1 MVESIMPELTRGL
14 WHDFNFYAYL
24 YNYLLPP
31 GNITHQQ
38 YVLPDL
44 LPVPPGTKW
53 DPELKSLSLD
63 LYRPNLVVNQN
74 ITKYLDIASEY
85 FGSICDKKIGVH
97 LSGGLDSGIIMSTL
111 NALKIPFVGIG
122 LKGETYEFRTERIV
136 QEYYSSI
143 AKESNLIS
151 LEKYPFFNDFEHVP
165 ISHYP
170 PENIKSIASTR
181 ALVREFKKYGCDV
194 VLSGQGGDSV
204 FVDAVSDISTIS
216 FNIGNEFINDYETL
230 MIYQN
235 HGLEIKS
242 FYEYKPFIDFFS
254 SIRVGQKE
262 DPLKLFIRQ
271 FFKRILPREL
281 SDFNYVGDYF
291 GYSKYGL
298 ENSLPEIIQLIDNA
312 YFITENKFFDP
323 SFFNNLEV
331 MELEYSMYLKISG
344 IISAA
349 VWAQKM
355 NSL

>member
-1 MVESIMPELTRGL
+1 MPELTRGL
-14 WHDFNFYAYL
+14 WRNFNFDAYL
-24 YNYLLPP
+24 SNYLLPP
-31 GNITHQQ
+31 SNITHQQ

-53 DPELKSLSLD
+53 DSEFKSLSLD
-63 LYRPNLVVNQN
+63 LYRPNRVANQN
-74 ITKYLDIASEY
+74 IIKYLDIASEY
-85 FGSICDKKIGVH
+85 FGSMCDKKIGVH

-111 NALKIPFVGIG
+111 NALQIPFVGIG

-143 AKESNLIS
+143 ATESNLIS
-151 LEKYPFFNDFEHVP
+151 LEKYPFFSDFDNVP

-170 PENIKSIASTR
+170 PENIKSILSTR
-181 ALVREFKKYGCDV
+181 ALASEFKKYGCDI

-204 FVDAVSDISTIS
+204 FVDAISDISAIS

-230 MIYQN
+230 TIYQN

-262 DPLKLFIRQ
+262 DPLKLFVRQ
-271 FFKRILPREL
+271 FFKEILPREL

-298 ENSLPEIIQLIDNA
+298 ENSLPEIIQLINSA
-312 YFITENKFFDP
+312 YLITENKFFD
-323 SFFNNLEV
+323 SSIFSDLEV
-331 MELEYSMYLKISG
+331 MELEYPMYLKMSG

-349 VWAQKM
+349 VWVKKM